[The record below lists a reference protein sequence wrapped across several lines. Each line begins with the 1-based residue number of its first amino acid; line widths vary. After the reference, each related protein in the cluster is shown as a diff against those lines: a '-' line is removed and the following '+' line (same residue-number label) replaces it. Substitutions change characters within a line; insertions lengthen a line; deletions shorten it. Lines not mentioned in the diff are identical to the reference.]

1 MADLAVRGGRVVLA
15 TELREADVLI
25 ADGVITEIV
34 APGSGTAAT
43 ELDARGALV
52 LPGVVDAHVHVNE
65 PGRAEWEGW
74 LAATRGAAAGGVT
87 TIADMPLNSLPP
99 TLNAAAFDIKRGAAE
114 RLAVVDFALWGGL
127 VRADDATLRG
137 LAARGVVGVKAFL
150 CPSGVDEFAHLDAD
164 ELVPALRSA
173 AAAGLL
179 VAAHCEDDGTIARA
193 TAEIGDR
200 RDRRAWL
207 DSRPVIAERIAIERL
222 AAAARET
229 GARVHVVHVSHPD
242 GFESAAH
249 ERRSG
254 ADLTAETCPHYLAF
268 DAADAVRL
276 GPLLKCAP
284 PIREGVR
291 AKLWERVTSGRVD
304 LIASD
309 HSPCTAELKARGEED
324 IFLAWGGVSGLQSTL
339 PLMLTEGLHQRR
351 MSPVAI
357 AQLLATRPARR
368 LGLWPRKGEIRVGG
382 DADLAIVDPAR
393 EWTLTADALQTRSG
407 LSPYLGRRFRG
418 AVTHTLVRG
427 RVVYRGE
434 VVGLPGDGRFVARV
448 SE

>member
-1 MADLAVRGGRVVLA
+1 MLA
-15 TELREADVLI
+15 TQIREADVLI
-25 ADGVITEIV
+25 TDGAIAGVVE
-34 APGSGTAAT
+34 PGSGTAMA
-43 ELDARGALV
+43 ELDARGSLV

-99 TLNAAAFDIKRGAAE
+99 TLDAAAFDAKRGAAL

-127 VRADDATLRG
+127 VRADDAAMRE
-137 LAARGVVGVKAFL
+137 LAGRGVVGVKAFL

-179 VAAHCEDDGTIARA
+179 VAAHCEDEGTIARA
-193 TAEIGDR
+193 TADIGDR

-242 GFESAAH
+242 AFETAAH
-249 ERRSG
+249 ARRSG

-268 DAADAVRL
+268 DAADVERL
-276 GPLLKCAP
+276 GPVLKCAP
-284 PIREGVR
+284 PIRSGAR
-291 AKLWERVTSGRVD
+291 AKLWERVASGRVD
-304 LIASD
+304 LVASD
-309 HSPCTAELKARGEED
+309 HSPCTAIQKARGQED
-324 IFLAWGGVSGLQSTL
+324 IFMAWGGVSGLQSTL
-339 PLMLTEGLHQRR
+339 PLMLTEGLHQRG

-357 AQLLATRPARR
+357 AQLLATRPAQR
-368 LGLWPRKGEIRVGG
+368 LGLWPRKGEIRPGS
-382 DADLAIVDPAR
+382 DADLAVVDLDR
-393 EWTLTADALQTRSG
+393 EWTLTADALHTRSG

-418 AVTHTLVRG
+418 AVTRTLVRG
-427 RVVYRGE
+427 RTVFERGE
-434 VVGLPGDGRFVARV
+434 VTGAPGDGRFVARMTA
-448 SE
+448 